1 MQNNLQ
7 TEKAAKVASFNGIDV
22 FRVFSEKFKT
32 NTINVFFHD
41 NLSRESVTKNAL
53 IPAVLR
59 RGCERFPTFR
69 DIAFYLEEL
78 FGASF
83 DCGVS
88 KKGERQITQF
98 YIEFVAEKYTGEGTD
113 IFNKAFDLLLEI
125 ITKPVLVNGVFKS
138 EYIDQEKENLSR
150 LIKSRVNDKVQ
161 YAVDKC
167 LEEMCRDEPFG
178 IYEYG
183 DVSQL
188 ESIDESDLYQHYRN
202 ALKTC
207 PVSVYVGGNVDENGI
222 NSVVEKLKQLE
233 RGKVRNVDITSVEAE
248 VGEVKHVEERMDVTQ
263 GKLSLGFRTG
273 ISSNE
278 SDYYKLLVYNG
289 ILGGGIHSKLFQNV
303 REKASLAYYIFSR
316 LEKFKGLM
324 LISGGVEAE
333 NRDKTVDIVMSQ
345 LDEIKKG
352 NISDYEMD
360 STLKT
365 IETGMKSLKDNQLH
379 IVDFYLSQF
388 IVNTNDDFDTII
400 EKVKKVT
407 KDDVVRVAG
416 RIRLDTV
423 YFLAPETKEEQKG
436 EAD

>member
-1 MQNNLQ
+1 
-7 TEKAAKVASFNGIDV
+7 
-22 FRVFSEKFKT
+22 
-32 NTINVFFHD
+32 
-41 NLSRESVTKNAL
+41 
-53 IPAVLR
+53 
-59 RGCERFPTFR
+59 
-69 DIAFYLEEL
+69 
-78 FGASF
+78 
-83 DCGVS
+83 
-88 KKGERQITQF
+88 
-98 YIEFVAEKYTGEGTD
+98 
-113 IFNKAFDLLLEI
+113 
-125 ITKPVLVNGVFKS
+125 
-138 EYIDQEKENLSR
+138 
-150 LIKSRVNDKVQ
+150 
-161 YAVDKC
+161 
-167 LEEMCRDEPFG
+167 
-178 IYEYG
+178 
-183 DVSQL
+183 
-188 ESIDESDLYQHYRN
+188 
-202 ALKTC
+202 
-207 PVSVYVGGNVDENGI
+207 
-222 NSVVEKLKQLE
+222 
-233 RGKVRNVDITSVEAE
+233 
-248 VGEVKHVEERMDVTQ
+248 
-263 GKLSLGFRTG
+263 
-273 ISSNE
+273 
-278 SDYYKLLVYNG
+278 VYNG

-352 NISDYEMD
+352 NISDYEMN